1 MNADHFRNGFPYGL
15 STFKH
20 LPCGGHTTGMKPTI
34 KLPAAPQAVIMLKN
48 ERDVL
53 PLKSSKVRSSK
64 NRLSEGTS
72 RNFQCDV

>member
-1 MNADHFRNGFPYGL
+1 MGFPHL
-15 STFKH
+15 FKH
-20 LPCGGHTTGMKPTI
+20 LPFGGHTTGMKPTI

-53 PLKSSKVRSSK
+53 PLKSSKVRNSK